1 MKKYLILVI
10 VLLFLAFGFLGFTLF
25 TRIYAVHPGEY
36 YCDANE
42 NGLMTSYPV
51 YNILPDRKL
60 EDVFTGAQGEWRNN
74 SINGTVT
81 FTGDVS
87 LEKAVY
93 NKETNSYTV
102 TIRPDYQETY
112 RSGQFIII
120 DNAALQCYLAYPPGE

>member
-1 MKKYLILVI
+1 MKKYLLLV
-10 VLLFLAFGFLGFTLF
+10 VMLLMVAFVALGFTLF
-25 TRIYAVHPGEY
+25 TRMNKVKLGEY

-51 YNILPDRKL
+51 FNILPDNNL
-60 EDVFTGAQGEWRNN
+60 EDVFTGTQGEWRNN

-93 NKETNSYTV
+93 NKETNSYAV
-102 TIRPDYQETY
+102 TIRPDYRETY

-120 DNAALQCYLAYPPGE
+120 NDAAMQCYLAYPPGE